1 MNKKKLINWIN
12 LLVTIAIFI
21 AIFIYLYF
29 LEMEAIKDAGNIT
42 LHSLLQNFFIS
53 RR

>member
-12 LLVTIAIFI
+12 LLATIAIFI
-21 AIFIYLYF
+21 AIFIYIYF

-42 LHSLLQNFFIS
+42 LYNLLQNFSIS